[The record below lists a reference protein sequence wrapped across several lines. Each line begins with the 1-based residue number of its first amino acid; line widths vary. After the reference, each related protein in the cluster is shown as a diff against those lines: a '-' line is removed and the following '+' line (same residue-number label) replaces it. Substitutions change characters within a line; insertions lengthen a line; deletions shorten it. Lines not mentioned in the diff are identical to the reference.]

1 MKKYVVKRIL
11 SLIPVLFIVSIVIFT
26 LIHLTP
32 GDPAAAMLG
41 DQATEGAIAQLR
53 EKLGLNDPLP
63 LQYLHWIR
71 DIFQGDLGTS
81 LFIDGSMWSILMG
94 HMKPTLALTM
104 LALLFAVLFSVPLGI
119 MAARHRGTL
128 VDQTVSVIS
137 ILGVSIPSFLLGLLL
152 ILGLAVG
159 LKLLPAAGYKT
170 VSGAGLW
177 NHIRYLILPAISLG
191 FIEAGLMIRMT
202 RSAML
207 EVLSSDYIRMAKAK
221 GVANRVIFNKH
232 ALKNA
237 LVQIITVVGQ
247 SFMVLLGGATV
258 TESVFNIPGIGKLTL
273 NSVMRRDYEV
283 VQAVVLLIS
292 VTNVLVCLVVDLLYG
307 LVDPRV
313 RAND

>member
-1 MKKYVVKRIL
+1 MKKYIVKRLL
-11 SLIPVLFIVSIVIFT
+11 SLIPVLIVVSIVIFT

-41 DQATEGAIAQLR
+41 DQASDEAIAELR
-53 EKLGLNDPLP
+53 DKLGLNDPLP
-63 LQYLHWIR
+63 IQYFNWIG
-71 DIFQGDLGTS
+71 DIFRGDLGTS
-81 LFIDGSMWSILMG
+81 LFMEGSMWEILMD
-94 HMKPTLALTM
+94 HMKPTLALTT
-104 LALLFAVLFSVPLGI
+104 LALIFAVGFSVPLGI
-119 MAARHRGTL
+119 VAAKHRGTMT
-128 VDQTVSVIS
+128 DEVISFVS
-137 ILGVSIPSFLLGLLL
+137 ILGVSVPSFLLGLLL

-159 LKLLPAAGYKT
+159 LGILPAAGYKT
-170 VSGAGLW
+170 IAGNGFW
-177 NHIRYLILPAISLG
+177 KHIRYLILPAISLG
-191 FIEAGLMIRMT
+191 FIEAGLIIRMT

-207 EVLSSDYIRMAKAK
+207 EVLGSDYIRMAKAK
-221 GVANRVIFNKH
+221 GVSNRALFNKH

-237 LVQIITVVGQ
+237 LVQIVTVVGQ

-292 VTNVLVCLVVDLLYG
+292 VTNVLVCLIVDLIYG
-307 LVDPRV
+307 LIDPRV